1 MRFLFYL
8 LVVIGVQ
15 ALMYPLTYVFLVRW
29 YKNNPE
35 AEKTNSFELLDSVYR
50 HKYAKSISVGIGII
64 CFAAWIII
72 FRLYYHQLFNY

>member
-15 ALMYPLTYVFLVRW
+15 ALMYPLSYVFLVRW

-35 AEKTNSFELLDSVYR
+35 AEKTNQFELLDSVYR
-50 HKYAKSISVGIGII
+50 HKYAKAISIGIGII
-64 CFAAWIII
+64 CLISAFIV
-72 FRLYYHQLFNY
+72 F